1 MNRTELT
8 QLLAEAKEA
17 RRNFDYFRAVA
28 LYSAILDSTEADTT
42 DTAVKVI
49 RQAALQE
56 AGLVQRW
63 LGNQDVTLAC
73 YEQLQQEADSGQEQV
88 VALTL
93 LGMQYGRMGEYEK
106 ALDLH
111 QQARKLSDSL
121 NFTKGRALTYQG
133 IGAVLTFQGRYDEAL
148 SRFQKARSLFD
159 QIGDIEELFRTWNWL
174 GIVQARQGRVDKAI
188 ASFEKAL
195 YFARQSGVVQ
205 TAVAL
210 GNTGEAYQQLFA
222 MEQALTYHEEALAL
236 LQKAELPPQEIDA
249 RRNMGVELCYLGQPE
264 KGITYLEDAL
274 FTSRMYSEQDLELQS
289 LYSLA
294 LVELDM
300 GQTDR
305 AAKHAR
311 ALQEIAQTRK
321 MRGYQAQALH
331 LAGLCRQA
339 AGERI
344 EAEQVWQQALFL
356 AHETGQQ
363 SLLWQLH
370 AALAAVSENPALAAT
385 HNQIAAE
392 VIDQIVYPIEDE
404 VLRQTF
410 LNAPPVKAVLRQVGG

>member
-28 LYSAILDSTEADTT
+28 LYSAILDGTDAETT

-49 RQAALQE
+49 RQNALQE

-106 ALDLH
+106 ALELH
-111 QQARKLSDSL
+111 QQARKLSDTL

-133 IGAVLTFQGRYDEAL
+133 VGAVLAFQGRYDEAT

-159 QIGDIEELFRTWNWL
+159 QIGDIEELFSTWNWL
-174 GIVQARQGRVDKAI
+174 GIVQARQGKVDKAI
-188 ASFEKAL
+188 ASFEHAL
-195 YFARQSGVVQ
+195 YFARQIGVVQ
-205 TAVAL
+205 SAIAL
-210 GNTGEAYQQLFA
+210 GNLGEAYQHLFD

-236 LQKAELPPQEIDA
+236 LKKAELPPQEIDA
-249 RRNMGVELCYLGQPE
+249 RRNMGIELCYLGQTE
-264 KGITYLEDAL
+264 KGISYLEDAL
-274 FTSRMYSEQDLELQS
+274 FTSRMYSEQDLELQT

-294 LVELDM
+294 LMELNI
-300 GQTDR
+300 GETDK
-305 AAKHAR
+305 AYKHAL
-311 ALQEIAQTRK
+311 ALQEAAQAHR

-331 LAGLCRQA
+331 VVGLCHQA
-339 AGERI
+339 AGERV

-363 SLLWQLH
+363 ALLWRLH
-370 AALAAVSENPALAAT
+370 AALAAISDNPALAAT

-392 VIDQIVYPIEDE
+392 VIDQIIYPIEDE
-404 VLRQTF
+404 TLRQTF
-410 LNAPPVKAVLRQVGG
+410 LNAPEVTAVLQQVNQ